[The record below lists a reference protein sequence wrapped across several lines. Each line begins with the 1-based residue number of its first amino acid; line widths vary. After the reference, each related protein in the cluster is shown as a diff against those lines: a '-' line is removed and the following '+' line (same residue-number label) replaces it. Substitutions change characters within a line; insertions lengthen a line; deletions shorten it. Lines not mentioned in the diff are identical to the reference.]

1 MIAAK
6 RYAPIKFIRLI
17 SLLIFVKGDGD
28 SEIALVI
35 EDDDM
40 FASTMDGQPYQASR
54 FAATLRRQLYKG
66 KLPPEARMS
75 PLINTSP
82 EHLGLIEPQVADSR
96 DPEITS
102 FMRPAPYPNKDQTRT
117 YEDGLVADPLSD
129 ATNSLWMSTA
139 RKNREVFTELFH
151 PLPSNLVQ
159 NWDAYEACHHRLPLL
174 SFVR

>member
-66 KLPPEARMS
+66 KLPP
-75 PLINTSP
+75 
-82 EHLGLIEPQVADSR
+82 
-96 DPEITS
+96 
-102 FMRPAPYPNKDQTRT
+102 
-117 YEDGLVADPLSD
+117 
-129 ATNSLWMSTA
+129 
-139 RKNREVFTELFH
+139 
-151 PLPSNLVQ
+151 
-159 NWDAYEACHHRLPLL
+159 
-174 SFVR
+174 